1 MIQELTLDNWK
12 SFEHATL
19 NIDPLTFIIGTN
31 ASGKSNILDAFL
43 FLNRIASGRSISAAI
58 NGENELQPIRG
69 GSDWIIRKEENECT
83 LSVLIGTEK
92 ETLFYRYTIH
102 LRKTEKGDGCELREE
117 KLTRIN
123 KTTDKV
129 IDLFWT
135 NNENPGMAY
144 IPTYFYTARQ
154 GRGKRL
160 DLNRNY
166 CVLSQ
171 VENLNIIKETKEAVQ
186 TVLSKL
192 CHIFILDP
200 IPNHM
205 RGYAKL
211 SETLAS
217 DASNIAGVLAALDR
231 DTQTYIENELTNFLR
246 PLPEK
251 DIEKVWAEKV
261 GRFGTDAMLYCKE
274 KWNDK
279 VSIEVDARGMSD
291 GTLRFLS
298 IVAALLTGKK
308 KSLLIVEEIDNGL
321 HPSRA
326 TELVKVLK
334 TLGEQSAIDILC
346 TTHNPVLIDALGR
359 SMLPFIS
366 YVKRNEDS
374 GASEIE
380 LLEELEHLPKLMAGN
395 TLGDLMTKGAI

>member
-12 SFEHATL
+12 SFKHATL

-43 FLNRIASGRSISAAI
+43 FLNRIANGRSISAAI
-58 NGENELQPIRG
+58 NGENELQAIRG
-69 GSDWIIRKEENECT
+69 GSDWMIRKEENECM
-83 LSVLIGTEK
+83 LSVLISTEK
-92 ETLFYRYTIH
+92 EALFYRYTIH
-102 LRKTEKGDGCELREE
+102 LRKTEKGDGCELKEE

-123 KTTDKV
+123 KTTKKDT
-129 IDLFWT
+129 DLFWT

-154 GRGKRL
+154 GRAKRL

-171 VENLNIIKETKEAVQ
+171 IENLNVIKETKEAVQ
-186 TVLSKL
+186 IVLSKL

-200 IPNHM
+200 ITNHM

-231 DTQTYIENELTNFLR
+231 DRQTHIESELTNFLR

-274 KWNDK
+274 KWNENI
-279 VSIEVDARGMSD
+279 SIEVDARGMSD

-334 TLGEQSAIDILC
+334 TLGEQNAIDILC

-359 SMLPFIS
+359 TMLPFIS
-366 YVKRNEDS
+366 YVKRNENS
-374 GASEIE
+374 GVSEIE